1 MKYFI
6 GINWFILSLVISS
19 LNDTIARYLSIEIS
33 PLQTS
38 FFRFF
43 FGTLSLIPFI
53 WYQGLK
59 SIQTSRPMVHFV
71 RGTFLAIAIFL
82 WIKGLGSAQVATAT
96 IISFTIP
103 IFILIMAPI
112 FLKEKVSMKLWILT
126 MVGLVGIVVTLNP
139 HHVSFN
145 ADMLLLVVAAILFA
159 SLDIIN
165 KKYIVKETMLSM
177 LFYSSVIT
185 TLLALIPVLI
195 HIKSWQ
201 TPAMIDLFYL
211 MVLGVGSNLI
221 LFCLLKAFYL
231 VKVSSVAPFRYLELL
246 ISIALGYLVFSE
258 LPPSHTYIGALIIIP
273 SSLYIVLQG
282 QKSEAKA
289 EEV

>member
-43 FGTLSLIPFI
+43 FGALSLIPFI
-53 WYQGLK
+53 WYQGLQ
-59 SIQTSRPMVHFV
+59 SIQTSKPMVHCV
-71 RGTFLAIAIFL
+71 RGTFLAIGIFF

-96 IISFTIP
+96 IVSFMIP

-112 FLKEKVSMKLWILT
+112 FLKEKVSMKLYILT
-126 MVGLVGIVVTLNP
+126 MVGLVGIFVALKPYDVT
-139 HHVSFN
+139 FN
-145 ADMLLLVVAAILFA
+145 TDILLLIVAAVLFA

-165 KKYIVKETMLSM
+165 KKYVIKETMLSM

-195 HIKSWQ
+195 DIKSWQ

-231 VKVSSVAPFRYLELL
+231 VKVSSLAPFRYLELL
-246 ISIALGYLVFSE
+246 ISIAFGYLVFGE
-258 LPPSHTYIGALIIIP
+258 LPSTYTYIGALIIIP
-273 SSLYIVLQG
+273 TSLYIVLHRQ
-282 QKSEAKA
+282 QSETKY
-289 EEV
+289 EEL